1 MKKAI
6 DGGKEDMKSI
16 LLIGLGRFGRHIAIK
31 LDELNHQVMAVDNNE
46 SRVEA
51 VLPYVRNAQ
60 IGDATNEDFIRSLGV
75 RNFDV
80 CIVAIGDNFQS
91 SLETT
96 SLLKEL
102 GAKMVVSRAARDVHA
117 KFLLRNG
124 ADEVVYPEKQLA
136 SWTAIRYSADH
147 IFDYVELDEEHG
159 IFEISIPDA
168 WIGKTVGELDIRK
181 KYNVNIMALR
191 CNGVLDMNIS
201 SETPLGDDQTMLVLG
216 NIKNI
221 QKQFHI

>member
-1 MKKAI
+1 
-6 DGGKEDMKSI
+6 MKSI

-31 LDELNHQVMAVDNNE
+31 LDEMNHQVMAVDNKE

-80 CIVAIGDNFQS
+80 CIVAIGDDFQS
-91 SLETT
+91 SLEAT

-102 GAKMVVSRAARDVHA
+102 GAKLVVSRAARDVHA

-136 SWTAIRYSADH
+136 TWTAIRYSADH
-147 IFDYVELDEEHG
+147 IFDYIELDEEHG
-159 IFEISIPDA
+159 IFEIAIPDP
-168 WIGKTVGELDIRK
+168 WIGKTVGKLDIRK

-191 CNGVLDMNIS
+191 HNGILDMNIS
-201 SETPLGDDQTMLVLG
+201 SDTLLEDDQTMLVLG
-216 NIKNI
+216 NMKNI

>member
-1 MKKAI
+1 MKKQYAVFGLGSFGESVAIELQKLGCEVVAI
-6 DGGKEDMKSI
+6 DANME
-16 LLIGLGRFGRHIAIK
+16 
-31 LDELNHQVMAVDNNE
+31 
-46 SRVEA
+46 RVEA
-51 VLPYVRNAQ
+51 IANQVSYAMKAD
-60 IGDATNEDFIRSLGV
+60 IEDADFIRSLGV

-91 SLETT
+91 SLEAT

-159 IFEISIPDA
+159 IFEISIPDT
-168 WIGKTVGELDIRK
+168 WVGKTVGKLDIRK
-181 KYNVNIMALR
+181 RYNVNIMALR
-191 CNGVLDMNIS
+191 CHGVLDMNIS
-201 SETPLGDDQTMLVLG
+201 PDIVLEEYQTMLVLG